1 MNDWLPVNVFLVLWP
16 VVMWLAFVLFM
27 KAAGR

>member
-16 VVMWLAFVLFM
+16 LVGWLAFVLFM
-27 KAAGR
+27 KVASR